1 EHCPITARLWTGIIG
16 HALFPLAANVVINS
30 GVVALTPAGRVGIA
44 SGLVASGMYLGFAL
58 GPALVGSG
66 IDLTGDYTPG
76 WAALAVCY
84 LACII
89 VGMVLVRLRRSPD
102 QSCPARA

>member
-1 EHCPITARLWTGIIG
+1 VICHTQASSLLWAGTSG
-16 HALFPLAANVVINS
+16 HALFPLAATVVINS
-30 GVVALTPAGRVGIA
+30 AVVALTPAGRVGFA

-58 GPALVGSG
+58 GPVLVGTG

-76 WAALAVCY
+76 WSALAVCY

-89 VGMVLVRLRRSPD
+89 VGMVLVRLRRPTD
-102 QSCPARA
+102 QS